1 MMLFHVL
8 QICAQSQPLNESHK
22 YNKDYVG
29 PRMDHAG
36 LFRRVNM
43 HHGNAH
49 VFAL

>member
-1 MMLFHVL
+1 MRA
-8 QICAQSQPLNESHK
+8 IN
-22 YNKDYVG
+22 VG
-29 PRMDHAG
+29 PRMAHVG